1 MDEKDK
7 TDDLKDKL
15 SNANINISEE
25 QIKTLYEDP
34 NKLADAISTLYFIK
48 NNYRDRARFL
58 NLSIIVDV
66 ISCLVCFIISPLT
79 SILLLLGNLIA
90 TRVALFVSEKE
101 VVKAKQHLADI
112 GFPIDMVRRIQ
123 SWTK

>member
-7 TDDLKDKL
+7 IDDLKDKL
-15 SNANINISEE
+15 SNANMNISED
-25 QIKTLYEDP
+25 QIKTLYEDQ

-48 NNYRDRARFL
+48 NNYRDRVRFL

-66 ISCLVCFIISPLT
+66 ISCLVCFIISPLI
-79 SILLLLGNLIA
+79 SILLLLGNFIA
-90 TRVALFVSEKE
+90 TRVALFVSKKE

-112 GFPIDMVRRIQ
+112 GFSIDMVRRIQ
-123 SWTK
+123 S